1 MLIASPKGPVPVK
14 LEVAHNFNDSPN
26 RETDVY
32 SVNATT
38 NPGSWCLL
46 TIAGSKVTAEPCNF
60 SYHYEGFLTGEGLVC
75 QIAGDGRAALEIT
88 GQCKDGRV
96 NLTLSEYADDEGLS
110 GKMNCPGAPAV
121 DYGLAYPLSQTL
133 ATFAIQQGGHT
144 VTEWDDPDDTG
155 QFAYFKSWKLVF
167 TPDVVGP

>member
-1 MLIASPKGPVPVK
+1 M
-14 LEVAHNFNDSPN
+14 
-26 RETDVY
+26 Y
-32 SVNATT
+32 SVSATT

-96 NLTLSEYADDEGLS
+96 KLTLSEYADDEGPS

-121 DYGLAYPLSQTL
+121 D
-133 ATFAIQQGGHT
+133 
-144 VTEWDDPDDTG
+144 
-155 QFAYFKSWKLVF
+155 
-167 TPDVVGP
+167 